1 LRHAEIRHVRL
12 YRELEVTHN
21 MPSLSGIYEVGQGT
35 TKELYKHTIQN
46 GTNMVVFGPAGGG
59 KTEMAIQA
67 VKETGLKHIYVDL
80 SVLEAPDFIGLPTI
94 GQSRAGGKFV
104 EYAAPEF
111 MPCKDMQADEAEPVV
126 MIFDELDKSKPELQN
141 PLLEVFQFRSVNGRE
156 LNVKAILATGNLPDE
171 GAFSQPVS
179 HALTNRCSC
188 YKMVLD
194 FDSWQA
200 WAVTA
205 GINPLV
211 VGFLSRN
218 PEQLLMAPPEGD
230 PTAYCHA
237 SPRAWTLAA
246 RDLDAASTK
255 EVEFQTM
262 LVSGRVGTGAAANFR
277 VWLDHYRHIEPY
289 VDKLVKDGKAPPEMS
304 IDKLIV
310 CAISAT
316 GAIAKE
322 TRSQK
327 GGSKKK
333 DQEKVHKITGHVMK
347 WLSKTPSEIQ
357 IAAVKNSLDMDL
369 IRDYNLTKAP
379 GFMDVINK
387 TRNVLKGE

>member
-1 LRHAEIRHVRL
+1 MALTQV
-12 YRELEVTHN
+12 
-21 MPSLSGIYEVGQGT
+21 YEVNQET
-35 TKELYKHTIQN
+35 SKDLYKHTIQG
-46 GTNMVVFGPAGGG
+46 GTNMIIFGPAGGG

-67 VKETGLKHIYVDL
+67 AKETGYEHIYVDL

-94 GQSRAGGKFV
+94 GQTASGGKFV

-111 MPCKDMQADEAEPVV
+111 MPCTDMQKADSPPVV

-141 PLLEVFQFRSVNGRE
+141 PLLEVFQFRSVNGRP
-156 LNVKAILATGNLPDE
+156 LNVKAILSTGNLPDE

-179 HALTNRCSC
+179 HALTNRCAV
-188 YKMVLD
+188 YKMNVD

-200 WAVTA
+200 WAVA
-205 GINPLV
+205 DGVNPLV

-237 SPRAWTLAA
+237 SPRSWTLAA
-246 RDLDAASTK
+246 KDLDASASK
-255 EVEFQTM
+255 ETHFQTM

-277 VWLDHYRHIEPY
+277 VWLDHYRHIEPF
-289 VDKLVKDGKAPPEMS
+289 VDRLVKDGKEPPEVS

-310 CAISAT
+310 LAISST

-322 TRSQK
+322 ARSQK
-327 GGSKKK
+327 GSGKKR
-333 DQEKVHKITGHVMK
+333 DQEKVHKVTGHVMK
-347 WLSKTPSEIQ
+347 WLAKQPSEMQ

-369 IRDYNLTKAP
+369 IRDFNLTKAP

-387 TRNVLKGE
+387 TRNVLKGD

>member
-1 LRHAEIRHVRL
+1 M
-12 YRELEVTHN
+12 EVKNN
-21 MPSLSGIYEVGQGT
+21 MASLTQIYEVNQET
-35 TKELYKHTIQN
+35 SKDLYKHTIQG
-46 GTNMVVFGPAGGG
+46 GTNMIIFGPAGGG

-67 VKETGLKHIYVDL
+67 VAEAGYKHIYVDL

-94 GQSRAGGKFV
+94 GLTPSGGKFV

-111 MPCKDMQADEAEPVV
+111 MPCTDMQADDTAPVV

-141 PLLEVFQFRSVNGRE
+141 PLLEVFQFRSVNGRK
-156 LNVKAILATGNLPDE
+156 LNVKAILSTGNLPDE

-179 HALTNRCSC
+179 HALTNRCAV
-188 YKMVLD
+188 YKMAVD
-194 FDSWQA
+194 FDSWQS
-200 WAVTA
+200 WAVA
-205 GINPLV
+205 DGVNPLV

-246 RDLDAASTK
+246 RDLDAASMK

-289 VDKLVKDGKAPPEMS
+289 VDRLVKDGKNPPDMS

-322 TRSQK
+322 TRTQK
-327 GGSKKK
+327 GNGKKR
-333 DQEKVHKITGHVMK
+333 DQDKVHKITGHVMK